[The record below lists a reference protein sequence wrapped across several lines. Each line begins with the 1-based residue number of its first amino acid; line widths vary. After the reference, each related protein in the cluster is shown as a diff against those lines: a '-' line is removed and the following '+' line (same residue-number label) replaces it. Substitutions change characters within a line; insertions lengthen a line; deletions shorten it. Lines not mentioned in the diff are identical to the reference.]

1 MPDWSVAA
9 LVVAAMWWV
18 GFLVAL
24 MRTQELSAERRFYWL
39 GHAGAAA
46 LVAVGFAYLGWKSA
60 VGAAA
65 LVAMQSTLYAAL
77 KTPYL
82 KIGGRL
88 ISASDSD
95 RRRDEKD
102 RGLPPRPPKPDDY
115 GTSSAAKAWW
125 ILAFVSMMAAA
136 VVLRPDGDDS
146 RSHLGLVL
154 MVVVAGMFGHIDGR
168 ARMPVARGKYV
179 PAALAALASIAL
191 YAIPV
196 VFYFAGYFV
205 GTKLPVS
212 YGRHHAN
219 AVHQRDALPP
229 QRSDLRPGHEGG
241 SP

>member
-24 MRTQELSAERRFYWL
+24 MRTKELSAERRFYWL

-102 RGLPPRPPKPDDY
+102 RGLPPRPPRPEDY
-115 GTSSAAKAWW
+115 GTSSAAKIWW
-125 ILAFVSMMAAA
+125 FMAFFSVMAAA
-136 VVLRPDGDDS
+136 VMLGPDDGDS
-146 RSHLGLVL
+146 RSHLGLVF

-168 ARMPVARGKYV
+168 ARMPVARGQYV

-191 YAIPV
+191 YAVPV

-219 AVHQRDALPP
+219 AVHQRDAQPP
-229 QRSDLRPGHEGG
+229 QRSDSRPGHEDG